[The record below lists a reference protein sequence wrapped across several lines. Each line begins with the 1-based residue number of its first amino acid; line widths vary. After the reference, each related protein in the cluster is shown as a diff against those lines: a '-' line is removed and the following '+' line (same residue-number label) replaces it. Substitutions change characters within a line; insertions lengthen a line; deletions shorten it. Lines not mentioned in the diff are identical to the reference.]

1 MRIPKNK
8 KLGNYR
14 NFMWP
19 ASHHACKNV
28 NIGGLKRF
36 MMPSG
41 EYDDD
46 EGDDDDDDVF
56 MHIMSFRWLA
66 KKHVF
71 IVNYI
76 YPFFLRE
83 A

>member
-1 MRIPKNK
+1 MQERQH
-8 KLGNYR
+8 
-14 NFMWP
+14 W
-19 ASHHACKNV
+19 
-28 NIGGLKRF
+28 GLKSF

-41 EYDDD
+41 EY
-46 EGDDDDDDVF
+46 EDDDDDDVF

-71 IVNYI
+71 NVNYI
-76 YPFFLRE
+76 YPFFLGE

>member
-1 MRIPKNK
+1 M
-8 KLGNYR
+8 
-14 NFMWP
+14 
-19 ASHHACKNV
+19 ACKPSCV
-28 NIGGLKRF
+28 QERQHWGLKSF

-46 EGDDDDDDVF
+46 EGDDDDDVF
-56 MHIMSFRWLA
+56 MHIMSFRRLA

-71 IVNYI
+71 NVNYI
-76 YPFFLRE
+76 YPFFLGK

>member
-1 MRIPKNK
+1 
-8 KLGNYR
+8 
-14 NFMWP
+14 
-19 ASHHACKNV
+19 
-28 NIGGLKRF
+28 

-46 EGDDDDDDVF
+46 DDDDVF
-56 MHIMSFRWLA
+56 MHVMSFRWLA

-71 IVNYI
+71 NVNYI

-83 A
+83 AWKNKNRQLIHACNVNMSFQWLRYVC